1 MGDLRDKLTLI
12 VGIVLVGGLAFYIYT
27 LNSQLTDLKEYNV
40 SKIMNHIEF
49 LSIERDSLLSKV
61 EDSKREVEKA
71 NKETEKLL
79 SELKKE
85 RSNYNKYYERWN
97 KLRLNPNDSSLDGA
111 IERLRKYR
119 AELDDIPS

>member
-12 VGIVLVGGLAFYIYT
+12 VRIVLVRGLAFYIYT

-40 SKIMNHIEF
+40 SKIMNQIEF

-71 NKETEKLL
+71 NKETEELL
-79 SELKKE
+79 SKLSKE

>member
-12 VGIVLVGGLAFYIYT
+12 VSIVLVGGLAFYIYT

-40 SKIMNHIEF
+40 SKIMNQIEF

-71 NKETEKLL
+71 NKETEELL
-79 SELKKE
+79 SKLSKE